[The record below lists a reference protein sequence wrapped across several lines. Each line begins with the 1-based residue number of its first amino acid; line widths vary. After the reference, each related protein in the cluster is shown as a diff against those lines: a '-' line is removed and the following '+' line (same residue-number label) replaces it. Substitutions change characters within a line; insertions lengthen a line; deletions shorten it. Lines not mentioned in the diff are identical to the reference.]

1 MARPAIIA
9 VDDDRE
15 VLQAVV
21 RDLRGHYAAD
31 YRVMSAESGRAA
43 LELARELLLRDD
55 PVALFVVD
63 QRMPGMTGV
72 EFLAQVIEM
81 LPDAKKTLLT
91 AYADTEAAIRAINDV
106 DLDHYIMKPWHPPEE
121 RLYPIL
127 DDLLDDWRAGFTP
140 GFEGIRVIGH
150 RWSRAAHEVKEFLA
164 RHQVAYRSVDL
175 DDGEEG
181 RRLLEQTGL
190 TEEDLPALMFED
202 GSHLAR
208 PTLVEIADRIGLHT
222 RAELPSYD
230 LIVVGAGPSGLA
242 AAVYGASEGLQTL
255 IVERDAFGGQAGRSS
270 RIENYLGFP
279 RGISGEDL
287 TRRARAQAEKFTAE
301 LLVPHE
307 ACAVERDDPY
317 RTIVLADGSKL
328 SCRALLI
335 ATGVSYR
342 TLELPGAVELTGS
355 GIYYGASQTE
365 AVAHQ
370 GEDVFVVGGGNSA
383 GQAAMYLSRF
393 AKRVTLLVKGASLV
407 ETMSRYLIDNLDVTD
422 NVTVRP
428 HAQVTATRG
437 DSRLES
443 LELRD
448 LQTGTSEETEA
459 GALFVFIGQEPR
471 TDWVADVVARDEQ
484 GFILSG
490 ADLGGRPEGWNLE
503 RAPFPLETSVPG
515 IFVAGDVRFGSVKR
529 VASATGEG
537 AMAVRFI
544 HEHLASL

>member
-1 MARPAIIA
+1 M
-9 VDDDRE
+9 
-15 VLQAVV
+15 LQAIE
-21 RDLRGHYAAD
+21 RDLRGHYAAG
-31 YRVMSAESGRAA
+31 YRVMSAESGGGA
-43 LELARELLLRDD
+43 LELLQELLLRDE

-63 QRMPGMTGV
+63 QRMPGMTGI
-72 EFLAQVIEM
+72 EFLTRARETF
-81 LPDAKKTLLT
+81 PDAKRTLLT
-91 AYADTEAAIRAINDV
+91 AYADTEAAIRAINEV

-140 GFEGIRVIGH
+140 RFEGVRVIGH
-150 RWSRAAHEVKEFLA
+150 RWGRAAHEVKEFLA

-175 DDGEEG
+175 DDDEEA

-190 TEEDLPALMFED
+190 GEGDLPVLIFED
-202 GSHLAR
+202 GFYLAR
-208 PTLVEIADRIGLHT
+208 PSLVEVADRIGLHT
-222 RAELPSYD
+222 RPELPSYD
-230 LIVVGAGPSGLA
+230 LIVVGAGPAGLA

-255 IVERDAFGGQAGRSS
+255 LVERDAFGGQAGRSS

-287 TRRARAQAEKFTAE
+287 TRRATAQAEKFLAE

-307 ACAVERDDPY
+307 ARGVERDDPY
-317 RTIVLADGSKL
+317 RTVVLADGSRL

-342 TLELPGAVELTGS
+342 TLDVPGIAELTGS
-355 GIYYGASQTE
+355 GVYYGASQIE
-365 AVAHQ
+365 AIAHQ
-370 GEDVFVVGGGNSA
+370 GEDVFIVGGGNSA

-393 AKRVTLLVKGASLV
+393 AKSVTLLIRGGSLT
-407 ETMSRYLIDNLDVTD
+407 ETMSRYLIDNLDATD
-422 NVTVRP
+422 NISVRP
-428 HAQVTATRG
+428 RTQVTAVKGTG
-437 DSRLES
+437 RLES
-443 LELRD
+443 LELGD
-448 LQTGTSEETEA
+448 METKATEETPA
-459 GALFVFIGQEPR
+459 GALFVFIGQAPR
-471 TDWVADVVARDEQ
+471 TDWVADLVARDDQ

-490 ADLGGRPEGWNLE
+490 VDVGPRPDGWSFE
-503 RAPFPLETSVPG
+503 RPPFPLETSVPG

-544 HEHLASL
+544 HEHLEGL